1 MPTSAIDLN
10 ADLGEGLSA
19 VDAELL
25 EIVTS
30 ANVACGFHAGGA
42 AEATAACEQ
51 AVAGGVTIGAHIGYR
66 DREGFGRRELGVGA
80 ATIEA
85 EALEQISVLTGWAGA
100 VGATV
105 RYVKPHGA
113 LYHRAGVDAACAEAL
128 VRAAAAAGGLPLLGL
143 PGSQLLQRAEAA
155 GLEAVVEAFADRG
168 YATDGSLLPRGSR
181 GAILEEEEAVRQAVR
196 LAGAAAA
203 RSICVH
209 GDSPGAARLA
219 RRVRRELEAAG
230 FDVRS
235 FA

>member
-1 MPTSAIDLN
+1 VDLN
-10 ADLGEGLSA
+10 ADVGEGFDTDEA
-19 VDAELL
+19 LL
-25 EIVTS
+25 AIVTS
-30 ANVACGFHAGGA
+30 ANVACGFHAGSPETMRQVSALALERG
-42 AEATAACEQ
+42 
-51 AVAGGVTIGAHIGYR
+51 VAIGAHVSYR
-66 DREGFGRRELGVGA
+66 DREGFGRRDLDVAPHVVREEVAVQVA
-80 ATIEA
+80 ALREA
-85 EALEQISVLTGWAGA
+85 TGDRVA
-100 VGATV
+100 
-105 RYVKPHGA
+105 YVKPHGA

-155 GLEAVVEAFADRG
+155 GHEAVVEAFADRG

-181 GAILEEEEAVRQAVR
+181 GAILEEEEAVKQAVR